1 MPYAEVAMYGDKAL
15 LSIKTR
21 NHNWSIAGVLG
32 LLIIAALASIPL
44 TLTVL
49 HNRESDA
56 LVIDMAG
63 RQRMLLERYMK
74 ELLLAGQGITTHHQ
88 DTRALLEQ
96 RLRVLVDGGST
107 STQFGPPGIVS
118 LPAAPTAEIRSKLL
132 DQERLLAKFA
142 NLAEA
147 FLAQPIATR
156 ESIRNELLE
165 DNIALLTTANDAV
178 ALLTQH
184 SEARLRQLIQWEV
197 VVVVLVVTLATLG
210 TWRFLKAEQALKVSQ
225 ARTLE
230 ALRQSDAVKSS
241 LLSSV
246 SHELRT
252 PLTSIKSMLFCLHH
266 DGPLSRVSADIVAS
280 IEEQVD
286 YLNRL
291 VGNLLDMSRLDSG
304 KLQPHR
310 EWNILEDLVEGAI
323 RRLGIFIKD
332 RPIDVQLA
340 PDLPPISV
348 DAVQVQQ
355 VLVNLLENAVKFS
368 PPGSSIRLA
377 ASVRDRELEVS
388 VTNTGEGIP
397 PDELEKIFE
406 RFYRLVSRQ
415 SSRPP
420 GTGLG
425 LAICK
430 GIIEAHGGRISA
442 RSIGGETIFLFRLPF
457 TSPMNQHSMSLLP
470 LKGAS

>member
-1 MPYAEVAMYGDKAL
+1 M
-15 LSIKTR
+15 TR

-32 LLIIAALASIPL
+32 LLIITALASVPL

-56 LVIDMAG
+56 QVIDMAG

-74 ELLLAGQGITTHHQ
+74 ELLLAAQGVATHHE
-88 DTRALLEQ
+88 DTRGLLEQ

-107 STQFGPPGIVS
+107 RTQLGPSDIVS

-132 DQERLLAKFA
+132 EQGRLLEKFT

-147 FLAQPIATR
+147 FLAAQPMATR
-156 ESIRNELLE
+156 ESIRKELLE

-184 SEARLRQLIQWEV
+184 SEARLQQLIQWEAV
-197 VVVVLVVTLATLG
+197 AVVLVVTLAILG
-210 TWRFLKAEQALKVSQ
+210 TWRFVKAEQALKVSQ
-225 ARTLE
+225 AKILE
-230 ALRQSDAVKSS
+230 AFRQRDAVKSS

-252 PLTSIKSMLFCLHH
+252 PLTSIKSMLFSLRH
-266 DGPLSRVSADIVAS
+266 DGPLSRVSAEVVAS

-304 KLQPHR
+304 MLRPHR
-310 EWNILEDLVEGAI
+310 EWNILEDLIEGAI
-323 RRLGIFIKD
+323 RRLGPFIKD
-332 RPIDVQLA
+332 RPIDIQLA
-340 PDLPPISV
+340 PNLPPISV
-348 DAVQVQQ
+348 DAVQIQQ

-368 PPGSSIRLA
+368 PRGSSIRVA
-377 ASVRDRELEVS
+377 ASVRDRALEVS
-388 VTNTGEGIP
+388 VANTGQAIP
-397 PDELEKIFE
+397 SDELEKIFE
-406 RFYRLVSRQ
+406 RFYRIESGQ
-415 SSRPP
+415 SSRLP

-430 GIIEAHGGRISA
+430 AIVEAHGGRISA
-442 RSIGGETIFLFRLPF
+442 RSIDGETIFLFSLAF
-457 TSPMNQHSMSLLP
+457 GGPMSEEASGLSLP
-470 LKGAS
+470 LERAS